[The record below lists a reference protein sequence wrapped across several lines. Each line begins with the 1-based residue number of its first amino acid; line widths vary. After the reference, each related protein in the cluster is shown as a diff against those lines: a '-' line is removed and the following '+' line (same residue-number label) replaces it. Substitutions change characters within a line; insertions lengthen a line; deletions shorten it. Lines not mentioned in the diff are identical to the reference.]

1 MMDPAML
8 VIAIIVALV
17 LVGAV
22 SHFDIRAAIRRMD
35 TSLANM
41 DRTLERMDRSAT
53 AAERAA
59 DGAREAAV
67 AAREAATA
75 ANLSANACLAMTKE
89 VTDMVHRFMRDRP
102 QPGPAE

>member
-1 MMDPAML
+1 MDPAT
-8 VIAIIVALV
+8 IAIAIVVALV

-35 TSLANM
+35 TSIANM
-41 DRTLERMDRSAT
+41 DRTLERMDRSAMAT
-53 AAERAA
+53 ERAA

-75 ANLSANACLAMTKE
+75 ANLSANACIAMTKE
-89 VTDMVHRFMRDRP
+89 VTEMVHQFLRDRP
-102 QPGPAE
+102 GNQPAE